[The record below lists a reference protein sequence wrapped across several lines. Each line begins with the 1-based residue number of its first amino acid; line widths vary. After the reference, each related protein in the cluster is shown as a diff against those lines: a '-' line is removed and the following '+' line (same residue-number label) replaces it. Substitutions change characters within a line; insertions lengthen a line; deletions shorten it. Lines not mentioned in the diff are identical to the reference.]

1 MVHKKRLPSVSFVIP
16 TYNAEVHLPKC
27 LASINEQNYPRNK
40 YEILVADGG
49 SDDRTVEIAKRYGA
63 TVIKN
68 KRKIAEF
75 GGSLGMRR
83 AKGDYVVLM
92 GADNEIIK
100 KDWLRKMIIP
110 LMMDPDLFGVES
122 YYYYKDSDSIFNK
135 YSMVIHVADP
145 FARSIS
151 GKIVQKKRQNY
162 IECMIV
168 GKATYP
174 LGANGFVWNKRII
187 EEVGGYKMTFEE
199 ANMTSYI
206 LKKGYRKFARVPGYG
221 VYHDH
226 VSSLG
231 DFIRKRIKIA
241 NKFLLR
247 RREGRETWVNNTS
260 RIKFA
265 FCAIYCISI
274 VGPLVEGVYCYSKTK
289 EKYWL
294 LHPIMCFIAVTVY
307 IFVFVKN
314 RIFC

>member
-1 MVHKKRLPSVSFVIP
+1 MRKKELPFVSFVIP
-16 TYNAEVHLPKC
+16 TYNAGIHLPKC
-27 LASINEQNYPRNK
+27 LASIDRQDYPRDK
-40 YEILVADGG
+40 YEILIMDGG
-49 SDDRTVEIAKRYGA
+49 SSDRTVEIAKRCGA
-63 TVIKN
+63 IIIKN
-68 KRKIAEF
+68 KKKIAEH
-75 GGSLGMRR
+75 GGSLGMRKAR
-83 AKGDYVVLM
+83 GDYVVLM

-100 KDWLRKMIIP
+100 KDWLRKMIKP
-110 LMMDPDLFGVES
+110 LMIDPGLFGVES
-122 YYYYKDSDSIFNK
+122 YYYYKSSDSIFNK

-151 GKIVQKKRQNY
+151 GKIVQNKKQRY

-174 LGANGFVWNKRII
+174 LGANGFVWNKKII
-187 EEVGGYKMTFEE
+187 EEVGGYKNTFEE

-226 VSSLG
+226 ISSFG

-241 NKFLLR
+241 NKFLKR
-247 RREGRETWVNNTS
+247 RGEGRETWVDSTS

-265 FCAIYCISI
+265 ICAVYCISF
-274 VGPLVEGVYCYSKTK
+274 VGPSIEGVYYYFKTR

-294 LHPIMCFIAVTVY
+294 LHPVMCFMAVTVY
-307 IFVFVKN
+307 VFVFVKS
-314 RIFC
+314 RILC